1 MSENEFESDVV
12 FYEPWKRIWFV
23 EILILLVA
31 RFLGVLFQ
39 EFQII
44 KSKTVIIDDG
54 MLSNG
59 RYKSLKYKYYG
70 ILAIKEYNM
79 LFYILGILLFIL
91 FIGFVYK
98 MLLRDELL
106 KVKQTG
112 LFFKLIYIIT
122 AVLCCWR
129 IKVVFASISEKLNH
143 GYKFY
148 PKWKVM
154 ATVWGWPIMIALGL
168 TVAMIYHSIKKTK
181 EN

>member
-39 EFQII
+39 EIQII

-54 MLSNG
+54 MLSDG
-59 RYKSLKYKYYG
+59 RFKSLEYRSVV
-70 ILAIKEYNM
+70 AIKEYNM

-91 FIGFVYK
+91 FLGFIYK

-112 LFFKLIYIIT
+112 LFFKLVYIIT
-122 AVLCCWR
+122 AGLFCWR
-129 IKVVFASISEKLNH
+129 IKVVFASMYEKFNR
-143 GYKFY
+143 GYNFY
-148 PKWKVM
+148 PNWKVT
-154 ATVWGWPIMIALGL
+154 ATVWGWPIMIALWL
-168 TVAMIYHSIKKTK
+168 TFAMIYHSIKKTN